1 MYLERGKRKC
11 ILFFA
16 SGQSNMAF
24 LVQNAFNGSA
34 LVQDAN
40 NWPNIRLYTSKKLS
54 SPKPL
59 VQQPEIEEPW
69 SVASN
74 ISISM
79 NNKRGNGRR
88 LDDDWLYMSAVA
100 WLFARRIH
108 KITEIPVGILNTNWG
123 RIPNRVLVESRGNE
137 CMYFTTTV
145 FTWYRI

>member
-1 MYLERGKRKC
+1 MGQCTSTMYFGDVYL
-11 ILFFA
+11 A

-108 KITEIPVGILNTNWG
+108 KITVIPVGILNTNWG
-123 RIPNRVLVESRGNE
+123 GSPIEFWSSPEAMSA
-137 CMYFTTTV
+137 CTS
-145 FTWYRI
+145 